1 MPRTAI
7 TLTAHTCAAAILVTL
22 WTLMGV
28 AAVILMS
35 VPWTLMAVLR
45 TVKTQLVPTLVVA
58 MLDTGLM
65 LMDVGVMVSNFYLLS
80 IW

>member
-7 TLTAHTCAAAILVTL
+7 TLTAHTRAAAILVTL